1 MSTSVPRAKA
11 DFRTRYGPWAV
22 VTGATSGIG
31 EAFALDLAR
40 RGLDLVLVARN
51 AEALATLA
59 ASPALAGRQT
69 RVIAADLSTLEG
81 IEAVRRATADLEVGL
96 LVAAAGFGTSGL
108 FLDGDAATEREMV
121 QVNCLAV
128 LDLCRHFA
136 PAMARRGRGALVL
149 MSSLVGRQGTPYAV
163 SYAASKAWVHVL
175 AEGLNAE
182 LKPSGVDVIACAP
195 GPVRSGFAER
205 AGLRMGLADR
215 PRDVARPTLSA
226 LGRKRLI
233 APGPVSKLL
242 TWSLATAP
250 RPLRVRILGGVMR
263 GMAKGP
269 GRP

>member
-11 DFRTRYGPWAV
+11 DFRTRYGPWAA

-108 FLDGDAATEREMV
+108 FLDADAATEREMV

-136 PAMARRGRGALVL
+136 PAMARRGRGGLVL

-182 LKPSGVDVIACAP
+182 LKSSGVDVIACAP

-250 RPLRVRILGGVMR
+250 RPLRGRILGGVMR